1 MAAGKHQFALML
13 SAILPVL
20 SACAQL
26 HGVFADDVTAAT
38 ASTKSQSD
46 ILDINKVAA
55 KLRTCTT
62 VYCCTH
68 KSRFLHEPTECLH
81 EKIWR
86 ISALLVRSTQV
97 LKRVT

>member
-26 HGVFADDVTAAT
+26 HGVLLMMIMYQLQQRQITHC
-38 ASTKSQSD
+38 QI

-55 KLRTCTT
+55 KLRTIVVRINRVINMNPPS
-62 VYCCTH
+62 VYMR
-68 KSRFLHEPTECLH
+68 KYGKFQPS
-81 EKIWR
+81 
-86 ISALLVRSTQV
+86 
-97 LKRVT
+97 